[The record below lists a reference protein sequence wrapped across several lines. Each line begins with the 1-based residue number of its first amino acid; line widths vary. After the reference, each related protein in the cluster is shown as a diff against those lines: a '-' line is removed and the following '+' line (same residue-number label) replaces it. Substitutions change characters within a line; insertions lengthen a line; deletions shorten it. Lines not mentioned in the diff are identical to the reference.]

1 MKSISLILL
10 CFLLS
15 LYAVHINAHSLDSL
29 KLAFTNHQKEDT
41 IKATILVELIDYYSD
56 NYLDSSLFYIQKLET
71 LSKKL
76 KTTNYDFQINTAYAE
91 YYLNKDNYPATI
103 LHLQK
108 CKQIASQKNDKF
120 LLSKVLN
127 NLSATYSKFGQNRFA
142 IEQALESLN
151 IAIEINDTIN
161 LSNRYAT
168 ISRIYNDL
176 SEYEKSIANGKLGI
190 KYGIRYKH
198 INGTI
203 ISYNNVAAS
212 YASLFKMDSANYYQL
227 HALKLARQYEN
238 VFYIFASLTNLSFN
252 DYALGKFENIPSYY
266 KQLSE
271 LIELYELKEDNT
283 ILIYQKIIKSIEYI
297 TLNKLDYAKAEL
309 IQGIQIAKS
318 VRNDD
323 AIENAYDLLSKVEY
337 LRHDIPSAEYY
348 KFKKDS
354 ITRLIFANELN
365 NFALDLET
373 KYQTQKNEN
382 KILKQNNQIKK
393 RNLWLIIL
401 FSSLVFISISA
412 FWFNRYIKQKNKI
425 LEKEKIIHQK
435 KIIEL
440 EKEKQLQATEAILK
454 GQENERSRIAKDLHD
469 GLGGLLSS
477 VKYSLNDMKENVILS
492 ADTAASFTR
501 SIDMLD
507 SGIQELRRI
516 AHNMMPESLVKFGLD
531 AALNDYCNAI
541 TKTNVLHIQY
551 SSLQM
556 ETYSSDINVSITIYR
571 IIQELINN
579 TIKHAKASE
588 VIVQLSKDE
597 NFLHITVEDNGI
609 GFNSGDLN
617 NFKGAGWTNI
627 QNRINYLKGR
637 LDLDSNIN
645 EGTSVNIEIPL
656 A

>member
-1 MKSISLILL
+1 
-10 CFLLS
+10 
-15 LYAVHINAHSLDSL
+15 
-29 KLAFTNHQKEDT
+29 
-41 IKATILVELIDYYSD
+41 
-56 NYLDSSLFYIQKLET
+56 
-71 LSKKL
+71 
-76 KTTNYDFQINTAYAE
+76 
-91 YYLNKDNYPATI
+91 
-103 LHLQK
+103 
-108 CKQIASQKNDKF
+108 
-120 LLSKVLN
+120 
-127 NLSATYSKFGQNRFA
+127 
-142 IEQALESLN
+142 
-151 IAIEINDTIN
+151 
-161 LSNRYAT
+161 
-168 ISRIYNDL
+168 
-176 SEYEKSIANGKLGI
+176 
-190 KYGIRYKH
+190 
-198 INGTI
+198 
-203 ISYNNVAAS
+203 
-212 YASLFKMDSANYYQL
+212 
-227 HALKLARQYEN
+227 
-238 VFYIFASLTNLSFN
+238 
-252 DYALGKFENIPSYY
+252 
-266 KQLSE
+266 
-271 LIELYELKEDNT
+271 
-283 ILIYQKIIKSIEYI
+283 
-297 TLNKLDYAKAEL
+297 
-309 IQGIQIAKS
+309 
-318 VRNDD
+318 
-323 AIENAYDLLSKVEY
+323 
-337 LRHDIPSAEYY
+337 
-348 KFKKDS
+348 
-354 ITRLIFANELN
+354 
-365 NFALDLET
+365 
-373 KYQTQKNEN
+373 
-382 KILKQNNQIKK
+382 
-393 RNLWLIIL
+393 
-401 FSSLVFISISA
+401 
-412 FWFNRYIKQKNKI
+412 RYIKQKNKI

-492 ADTAASFTR
+492 ADNAASFTR